1 MQVVDT
7 GRKGRFDKENPN
19 YLASGATH
27 DGAVGAMALAIQRF
41 EALTA
46 GEGNLSPNDTV
57 AFTLTTGR
65 RVPVI

>member
-1 MQVVDT
+1 VLAVDRVVAAT
-7 GRKGRFDKENPN
+7 GSKLFPGQIVADIGR
-19 YLASGATH
+19 T
-27 DGAVGAMALAIQRF
+27 MALAIQRF